1 MPIKF
6 RPVAQL
12 AEWRSP
18 KPQVGGSIPSWP
30 ANYQVNMKSSNENQ
44 SKFKDILSWL
54 AVVLIT
60 AGAFFCTYY
69 YTFSGP
75 IQSMVWLG
83 WLLTTLFLGYLTT
96 TGKRVFVFAQE
107 AKIELLKVVWP
118 TRQETVQTTIIV
130 MVMVTLTGFILWGV
144 DSLMMWAIAKIT
156 HLG

>member
-1 MPIKF
+1 MPIKY

-30 ANYQVNMKSSNENQ
+30 ANYQVNMKSSNEDQ
-44 SKFKDILSWL
+44 SKMKDILSWL
-54 AVVLIT
+54 AVVLVT

-75 IQSMVWLG
+75 IQSIVWLS
-83 WLLTTLFLGYLTT
+83 WFVIALFLFYMTT
-96 TGKRVFVFAQE
+96 SGKQVFAFAQE
-107 AKIELLKVVWP
+107 AKMELLKVVWP
-118 TRQETVQTTIIV
+118 TRQETVQTTTIV